1 VDENMKTNPKE
12 RVLKIIVKSKKY
24 RHTLVWINNVHE
36 RDTDFEREPSIYLGN
51 HRFNE
56 YK

>member
-51 HRFNE
+51 YRFNDYE
-56 YK
+56 